1 MSQINICKI
10 FIFITKKVY
19 NYNIEGNSGEEMIR
33 TKKRLGDILVQSG
46 KITQTD
52 LMAALKKQA
61 ITGKRLGEIL
71 IDEGL
76 VSENDILSV
85 LELQLGVKKV
95 NLDSIE
101 IDENAIKAVSE
112 SIARKHNILPIK
124 IEGKDIYIAM
134 SDPFNLMAV
143 EDVKIVTGL
152 NVKKVLEKKDSI
164 SKAIK
169 NLYTKQYA
177 EKVAQDLVQKEKE
190 NTKKVEEKKVSEIE
204 KATAN
209 APVVKLVDTIIQNS
223 IRMGASDIHVEPFES
238 EVRVRARVDGSLQ
251 NMLTIPKQ
259 SQNTLITR
267 IKILANLNIAE
278 KRIPQDGRILTKI
291 DGKAVDLRVSILPT
305 VNGEKVVIRI
315 LSKDSALMN
324 KESLGMRKDDMAKL
338 EKILQ
343 NPFGIILVTGP
354 TGSGKSTTLYAVLN
368 ELNTMDKNIIT
379 VEDPV
384 EFMVDGINQVNVN
397 AKAGLTFASGLR
409 SILRQDPDI
418 IMVGEIRDGET
429 AEIAIRAAIT
439 GHVVLST
446 LHTNDAPS
454 SVARLVDMGIE
465 PYLISTSVTG
475 IIAQRLVRK
484 VCSKCAKK
492 YYATDYE
499 KRILGRD
506 VDEKIVLTKGEGCP
520 HCNGT
525 GYKGRIGIYEILPI
539 ERNVRDAITQGKNS
553 DVLKDIA
560 IRDGMKTLRMAC
572 MEHVYDG
579 ITTVDELLR
588 VAVARD

>member
-1 MSQINICKI
+1 
-10 FIFITKKVY
+10 
-19 NYNIEGNSGEEMIR
+19 MIR
-33 TKKRLGDILVQSG
+33 TKKRLGDILVQAG
-46 KITQTD
+46 KINQSD
-52 LMAALKKQA
+52 LMSALKKQA
-61 ITGKRLGEIL
+61 LSGRRLGEIL
-71 IDEGL
+71 VDEGL

-85 LELQLGVKKV
+85 LELQLGIKKV
-95 NLDSIE
+95 NLDSID
-101 IDENAIKAVSE
+101 IDENAIRSVSE

-124 IEGKDIYIAM
+124 IEGNDIYIAM

-143 EDVKIVTGL
+143 EDVKVVTGL

-169 NLYTKQYA
+169 NFYTKQYA

-190 NTKKVEEKKVSEIE
+190 NTKKKQEEKQVSELE

-223 IRMGASDIHVEPFES
+223 IRMGASDVHVEPFEN

-251 NMLTIPKQ
+251 NMLSIPKE

-278 KRIPQDGRILTKI
+278 KRIPQDGRILTNI

-315 LSKDSALMN
+315 LSKDSSLMN
-324 KESLGMRKDDMAKL
+324 KESLGMRKDDMKKL
-338 EKILQ
+338 EQILQ

-368 ELNTMDKNIIT
+368 ELNTIDKNIIT

-418 IMVGEIRDGET
+418 VMVGEIRDGET

-484 VCSKCAKK
+484 VCTKCAKK
-492 YYATDYE
+492 YYA
-499 KRILGRD
+499 
-506 VDEKIVLTKGEGCP
+506 
-520 HCNGT
+520 
-525 GYKGRIGIYEILPI
+525 
-539 ERNVRDAITQGKNS
+539 
-553 DVLKDIA
+553 
-560 IRDGMKTLRMAC
+560 
-572 MEHVYDG
+572 
-579 ITTVDELLR
+579 
-588 VAVARD
+588 

>member
-1 MSQINICKI
+1 
-10 FIFITKKVY
+10 
-19 NYNIEGNSGEEMIR
+19 MIR
-33 TKKRLGDILVQSG
+33 TKKRLGDILVQAG
-46 KITQTD
+46 KINQSD
-52 LMAALKKQA
+52 LMSALKKQA
-61 ITGKRLGEIL
+61 LSGRRLGEIL
-71 IDEGL
+71 VDEGL

-85 LELQLGVKKV
+85 LELQLGIKKV
-95 NLDSIE
+95 NLDSID
-101 IDENAIKAVSE
+101 IDENAIRSVSE

-124 IEGKDIYIAM
+124 IEGNDIYIAM

-143 EDVKIVTGL
+143 EDVKVVTGL
-152 NVKKVLEKKDSI
+152 NVKKVLEKRDSI

-169 NLYTKQYA
+169 NFYTKQYA

-190 NTKKVEEKKVSEIE
+190 NTKKKQEEKQVSELE

-223 IRMGASDIHVEPFES
+223 IRMGASDVHVEPFEN

-251 NMLTIPKQ
+251 NMLSIPKE

-278 KRIPQDGRILTKI
+278 KRIPQDGRILTNI
-291 DGKAVDLRVSILPT
+291 DGKSVDLRVSILPT

-315 LSKDSALMN
+315 LSKDSSLMN
-324 KESLGMRKDDMAKL
+324 KESLGMRKDDMKKL
-338 EKILQ
+338 EQILQ

-368 ELNTMDKNIIT
+368 ELNTIDKNIIT

-397 AKAGLTFASGLR
+397 SKAGLTFASGLR

-484 VCSKCAKK
+484 VCTKCAKK
-492 YYATDYE
+492 YYASEYE

-506 VDEKIVLTKGEGCP
+506 SDEKIILTKGEGCP

-539 ERNVRDAITQGKNS
+539 ERNVRDAITAGKNS

-572 MEHVYDG
+572 MEHVYEG

-588 VAVARD
+588 VAVVRE

>member
-1 MSQINICKI
+1 
-10 FIFITKKVY
+10 
-19 NYNIEGNSGEEMIR
+19 MIR
-33 TKKRLGDILVQSG
+33 TKKRLGDILVQAG
-46 KITQTD
+46 KINQSD
-52 LMAALKKQA
+52 LMSALKKQA
-61 ITGKRLGEIL
+61 LSGRRLGEIL
-71 IDEGL
+71 VDEGL

-85 LELQLGVKKV
+85 LELQLGIKKV
-95 NLDSIE
+95 NLDSID
-101 IDENAIKAVSE
+101 IDENAIRSVSE

-124 IEGKDIYIAM
+124 IEGNDIYIAM

-143 EDVKIVTGL
+143 EDVKVVTGL

-169 NLYTKQYA
+169 NFYTKQYA

-190 NTKKVEEKKVSEIE
+190 NTKKKQEEKQVSELE

-223 IRMGASDIHVEPFES
+223 IRMGASDVHVEPFEN

-251 NMLTIPKQ
+251 NMLSIPKE

-278 KRIPQDGRILTKI
+278 KRIPQDGRILTNI

-315 LSKDSALMN
+315 LSKDSSLMN
-324 KESLGMRKDDMAKL
+324 KESLGMRKDDMKKL
-338 EKILQ
+338 EQILQ

-368 ELNTMDKNIIT
+368 ELNTIDKNIIT

-409 SILRQDPDI
+409 SILRQDPDT
-418 IMVGEIRDGET
+418 IMVGEIRDTET
-429 AEIAIRAAIT
+429 AQIAIRSAIT
-439 GHVVLST
+439 GHLVLST
-446 LHTNDAPS
+446 LHTSDAPS
-454 SVARLVDMGIE
+454 SVLRLEDMGVQR
-465 PYLISTSVTG
+465 YLIANAIKGV
-475 IIAQRLVRK
+475 IAQRLVRK
-484 VCSKCAKK
+484 ICPNCGQT
-492 YYATDYE
+492 YEATPYE
-499 KRILGRD
+499 KEILNID
-506 VDEKIVLTKGEGCP
+506 VNEEVILRRGKGCAY
-520 HCNGT
+520 CNNT
-525 GYKGRIGIYEILPI
+525 GYVGRMGIYEIM
-539 ERNVRDAITQGKNS
+539 EVTKEHRDAILENKSADILKEISIKHGMRTLGQS
-553 DVLKDIA
+553 FRSLVLE
-560 IRDGMKTLRMAC
+560 GN
-572 MEHVYDG
+572 
-579 ITTVDELLR
+579 TTVEEMLNITYDM
-588 VAVARD
+588 

>member
-1 MSQINICKI
+1 MLKQCIIYI
-10 FIFITKKVY
+10 KKTTV
-19 NYNIEGNSGEEMIR
+19 GEEMIR
-33 TKKRLGDILVQSG
+33 TKKRLGDILVQAG

-52 LMAALKKQA
+52 LISALKKQA
-61 ITGKRLGEIL
+61 LSGKRLGEIL
-71 IDEGL
+71 VEDGL
-76 VSENDILSV
+76 ASENDILSV
-85 LELQLGVKKV
+85 LELQLGIKRI
-95 NLDSIE
+95 NLDSVDV
-101 IDENAIKAVSE
+101 DENAIRAVPE
-112 SIARKHNILPIK
+112 VVAKKHGIVPIK
-124 IEGKDIYIAM
+124 IVDNNIYIAM
-134 SDPFNLMAV
+134 SDPFNVIAI
-143 EDVKIVTGL
+143 EDVQIVTGL
-152 NVKKVLEKKDSI
+152 NVRKVLERRDSI
-164 SKAIK
+164 EKAIK
-169 NLYTKQYA
+169 SLYTKQYA
-177 EKVAQDLVQKEKE
+177 EKVAQDLIQKEKE
-190 NTKKVEEKKVSEIE
+190 SVKNKKNEEEENPLSELE

-251 NMLTIPKQ
+251 NMVSIPKE
-259 SQNTLITR
+259 SQNTLTTR

-278 KRIPQDGRILTKI
+278 KRIPQDGRILTQI
-291 DGKAVDLRVSILPT
+291 EGKGVDLRVSILPT

-324 KESLGMRKDDMAKL
+324 KQSLGMREDDMKKL
-338 EKILQ
+338 EGILQ

-368 ELNTMDKNIIT
+368 ELNTLDKNIIT

-397 AKAGLTFASGLR
+397 VKAGLTFASGLR

-454 SVARLVDMGIE
+454 TVARLVDMGIE

-484 VCSKCAKK
+484 VCKKCAKK
-492 YYATDYE
+492 YYASDYE
-499 KRILGRD
+499 KSILGID
-506 VDEKIVLTKGEGCP
+506 KNQKVILTKGEGCP
-520 HCNGT
+520 QCNGT

-539 ERNVRDAITQGKNS
+539 ERNVRDAISQGKNA
-553 DVLKDIA
+553 DELQDIA
-560 IRDGMKTLRMAC
+560 VMDGMKTLRMAC
-572 MEHVYDG
+572 TEHVYDG
-579 ITTVDELLR
+579 ITTIDELVR
-588 VAVARD
+588 VTVIRD

>member
-1 MSQINICKI
+1 
-10 FIFITKKVY
+10 
-19 NYNIEGNSGEEMIR
+19 MIR
-33 TKKRLGDILVQSG
+33 TKKRLGDILVQAG
-46 KITQTD
+46 KINQSD
-52 LMAALKKQA
+52 LMSALKKQA
-61 ITGKRLGEIL
+61 LSGRRLGEIL
-71 IDEGL
+71 VDEGL

-85 LELQLGVKKV
+85 LELQLGIKKV
-95 NLDSIE
+95 NLDSID
-101 IDENAIKAVSE
+101 IDENAIRLVSE

-124 IEGKDIYIAM
+124 IEGNDIYIAM

-143 EDVKIVTGL
+143 EDVKVVTGL

-169 NLYTKQYA
+169 NFYTKQYA

-190 NTKKVEEKKVSEIE
+190 NTKKKQEEKQVSELE

-223 IRMGASDIHVEPFES
+223 IRMGASDVHVEPFEN

-251 NMLTIPKQ
+251 NMLSIPKE

-278 KRIPQDGRILTKI
+278 KRIPQDGRILTNI

-315 LSKDSALMN
+315 LSKDSSLMN
-324 KESLGMRKDDMAKL
+324 KESLGMRKDDMKKL
-338 EKILQ
+338 EQILQ

-368 ELNTMDKNIIT
+368 ELNTIDKNIIT

-397 AKAGLTFASGLR
+397 SKAGLTFASGLR

-484 VCSKCAKK
+484 VCTKCAKK
-492 YYATDYE
+492 YYASEYE

-506 VDEKIVLTKGEGCP
+506 SDEKIVLTKGEGCP

-539 ERNVRDAITQGKNS
+539 ERNVRDAITAGKNS

-572 MEHVYDG
+572 MEHVYEG

-588 VAVARD
+588 VAVVRE

>member
-1 MSQINICKI
+1 
-10 FIFITKKVY
+10 
-19 NYNIEGNSGEEMIR
+19 MIR
-33 TKKRLGDILVQSG
+33 TKKRLGDILVQAG
-46 KITQTD
+46 KINQSD
-52 LMAALKKQA
+52 LMSALKKQA
-61 ITGKRLGEIL
+61 LSGRRLGEIL
-71 IDEGL
+71 VDEGL

-85 LELQLGVKKV
+85 LELQLGIKKV
-95 NLDSIE
+95 NLDSID
-101 IDENAIKAVSE
+101 IDENAIRSVSE

-124 IEGKDIYIAM
+124 IEGNDIYIAM

-143 EDVKIVTGL
+143 EDVKVVTGL

-169 NLYTKQYA
+169 NFYTKQYA

-190 NTKKVEEKKVSEIE
+190 NTKKKQEEKQVSELE

-223 IRMGASDIHVEPFES
+223 IRMGASDVHVEPFEN

-251 NMLTIPKQ
+251 NMLSIPKE

-278 KRIPQDGRILTKI
+278 KRIPQDGRILTNI

-315 LSKDSALMN
+315 LSKDSSLMN
-324 KESLGMRKDDMAKL
+324 KESLGMRKDDMKKL
-338 EKILQ
+338 EQILQ

-368 ELNTMDKNIIT
+368 ELNTIDKNIIT

-418 IMVGEIRDGET
+418 IMVGEIRDEET
-429 AEIAIRAAIT
+429 AKMAVRSAIT
-439 GHVVLST
+439 GHKVYST
-446 LHTNDAPS
+446 IHTKSPRE
-454 SVARLVDMGIE
+454 VYLRLEEMGVKG
-465 PYLISTSVTG
+465 YLIKDALVG
-475 IIAQRLVRK
+475 IISQRLIKLLCKCKEEIGVIDLNGESIEIYKKCGCNICNNSGYIGRQLIASVYHIDK
-484 VCSKCAKK
+484 KLKGELSKI
-492 YYATDYE
+492 YE
-499 KRILGRD
+499 KEDLLSNCQMVSSLRDLLLKGVIDYYDYLSIL
-506 VDEKIVLTKGEGCP
+506 EGE
-520 HCNGT
+520 
-525 GYKGRIGIYEILPI
+525 
-539 ERNVRDAITQGKNS
+539 
-553 DVLKDIA
+553 
-560 IRDGMKTLRMAC
+560 
-572 MEHVYDG
+572 
-579 ITTVDELLR
+579 ELNE
-588 VAVARD
+588 D

>member
-1 MSQINICKI
+1 
-10 FIFITKKVY
+10 
-19 NYNIEGNSGEEMIR
+19 MIR
-33 TKKRLGDILVQSG
+33 TKKRLGDILVQAG
-46 KITQTD
+46 KINQSD
-52 LMAALKKQA
+52 LMSALKKQA
-61 ITGKRLGEIL
+61 LSGRRLGEIL
-71 IDEGL
+71 VDEGL

-85 LELQLGVKKV
+85 LELQLGIKKV
-95 NLDSIE
+95 NLDSID
-101 IDENAIKAVSE
+101 IDENAIRSVSE
-112 SIARKHNILPIK
+112 SIAKKHNILPIK
-124 IEGKDIYIAM
+124 IEGNDIYIAM

-169 NLYTKQYA
+169 NFYTKQYA

-190 NTKKVEEKKVSEIE
+190 NTKKKQEEKKVSELE

-223 IRMGASDIHVEPFES
+223 IRMGASDVHVEPFEN

-251 NMLTIPKQ
+251 NMLSIPKE

-278 KRIPQDGRILTKI
+278 KRIPQDGRILTNI

-315 LSKDSALMN
+315 LSKDSSLMN
-324 KESLGMRKDDMAKL
+324 KESLGMRKDDMKKL
-338 EKILQ
+338 EQILQ

-368 ELNTMDKNIIT
+368 ELNTIDKNIIT

-397 AKAGLTFASGLR
+397 SKAGLTFASGLR

-484 VCSKCAKK
+484 VCTKCAKK
-492 YYATDYE
+492 YYASEYE

-506 VDEKIVLTKGEGCP
+506 SDEKIILTKGEGCP

-539 ERNVRDAITQGKNS
+539 ERNVRDAITAGKNS

-572 MEHVYDG
+572 MEHVYEG

-588 VAVARD
+588 VAVVRE

>member
-1 MSQINICKI
+1 
-10 FIFITKKVY
+10 
-19 NYNIEGNSGEEMIR
+19 MIR
-33 TKKRLGDILVQSG
+33 TKKRLGDILVQAG
-46 KITQTD
+46 KINQSD
-52 LMAALKKQA
+52 LMSALKKQA
-61 ITGKRLGEIL
+61 LSGRRLGEIL
-71 IDEGL
+71 VDEGL

-85 LELQLGVKKV
+85 LELQLGIKKV
-95 NLDSIE
+95 NLDSID
-101 IDENAIKAVSE
+101 IDENAIRSVSE

-124 IEGKDIYIAM
+124 IEGNDIYIAM

-143 EDVKIVTGL
+143 EDVKVVTGL

-169 NLYTKQYA
+169 NFYTKQYA

-190 NTKKVEEKKVSEIE
+190 NTKKKQEEKQVSELE

-223 IRMGASDIHVEPFES
+223 IRMGASDVHVEPFEN

-251 NMLTIPKQ
+251 NMLSIPKE

-278 KRIPQDGRILTKI
+278 KRIPQDGRILTNI

-315 LSKDSALMN
+315 LSKDSSLMN
-324 KESLGMRKDDMAKL
+324 KESLGMRKDDMKKL
-338 EKILQ
+338 EQILQ

-368 ELNTMDKNIIT
+368 ELNTIDKNIIT

-418 IMVGEIRDGET
+418 IMVGEIRD
-429 AEIAIRAAIT
+429 
-439 GHVVLST
+439 V
-446 LHTNDAPS
+446 N
-454 SVARLVDMGIE
+454 
-465 PYLISTSVTG
+465 
-475 IIAQRLVRK
+475 
-484 VCSKCAKK
+484 
-492 YYATDYE
+492 
-499 KRILGRD
+499 GR
-506 VDEKIVLTKGEGCP
+506 
-520 HCNGT
+520 
-525 GYKGRIGIYEILPI
+525 
-539 ERNVRDAITQGKNS
+539 NS
-553 DVLKDIA
+553 
-560 IRDGMKTLRMAC
+560 
-572 MEHVYDG
+572 H
-579 ITTVDELLR
+579 
-588 VAVARD
+588 